1 VDPETHKRF
10 LAYRDKHGY
19 FGGTSPI
26 LGRDAFLAADKE
38 QRELEAK
45 GDDGRDDDDEARWA
59 ELSKLLFRD

>member
-45 GDDGRDDDDEARWA
+45 GDRRDDDEEARWA

>member
-1 VDPETHKRF
+1 MDPETHKRF

-19 FGGTSPI
+19 FGGTTAL

-45 GDDGRDDDDEARWA
+45 GEGRDDDEESRYE
-59 ELSKLLFRD
+59 ELSQLLFRD